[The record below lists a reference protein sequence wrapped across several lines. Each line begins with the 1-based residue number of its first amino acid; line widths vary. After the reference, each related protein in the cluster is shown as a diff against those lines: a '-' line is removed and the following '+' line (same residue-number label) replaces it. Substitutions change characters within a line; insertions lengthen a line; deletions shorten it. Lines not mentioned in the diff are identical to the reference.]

1 MAITYNLGQICCD
14 KIENLFFCEKTPLPQ
29 NPQMF
34 FGKFWAFRKKTWPD
48 LTSILVGEGENLQI
62 EKWSHF
68 LNLLDLQILSQ
79 QVLTRVV
86 GNF

>member
-1 MAITYNLGQICCD
+1 MKKPLFP
-14 KIENLFFCEKTPLPQ
+14 KIPKCFLES
-29 NPQMF
+29 
-34 FGKFWAFRKKTWPD
+34 FGLSEKKTWPD

-68 LNLLDLQILSQ
+68 LNLLDFQILSQ